1 MACVNKSQKLLLKKM
16 KGQAFYRRWASSVFC
31 DMIWAELSASVVDDN
46 IPYAVHGGSGCEE
59 THREIL
65 GSISKARLNPIKRRR
80 FLSGTTA

>member
-46 IPYAVHGGSGCEE
+46 IPYAVHGASPI
-59 THREIL
+59 TRPNNADLSEIAD
-65 GSISKARLNPIKRRR
+65 ILN
-80 FLSGTTA
+80 